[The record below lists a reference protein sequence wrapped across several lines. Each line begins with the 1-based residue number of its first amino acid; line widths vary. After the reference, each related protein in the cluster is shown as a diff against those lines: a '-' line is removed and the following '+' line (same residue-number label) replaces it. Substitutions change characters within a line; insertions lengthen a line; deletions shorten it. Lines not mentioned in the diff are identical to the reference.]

1 MDTGSRF
8 TTRANDGGAP
18 SDEAT
23 SERATAVG
31 EVTVKWIR
39 IEIVLAIF
47 ANWRQILLSL
57 QEGASS
63 NILQAPLDQLAIVS
77 SSQILTC

>member
-1 MDTGSRF
+1 M
-8 TTRANDGGAP
+8 
-18 SDEAT
+18 
-23 SERATAVG
+23 
-31 EVTVKWIR
+31 KWIR

-57 QEGASS
+57 QEEASS